1 LPKDEPVLKGGIMEP
16 KKWRYTRDDFAD
28 LSQLDEKLSHWG
40 DLGWELVTVLHS
52 PEASKT
58 EDQNILTPAK
68 WTLLFKQPVLRIP

>member
-1 LPKDEPVLKGGIMEP
+1 MET

-28 LSQLDEKLSHWG
+28 LSQLDERLSHWG